1 MPNMPKHSAPQN
13 WRRVWEYVDARREAE
28 GLTWAQIHEDSG
40 ISERTYTQMR
50 KQGKPLT
57 LASKRAALASYMGW
71 TLDSFDRIG
80 AGMKPRAV
88 KQAQPVVV
96 GGASPDDLY
105 RIFLILEH
113 LEEIAENVM
122 TAMQAIPELVARL
135 PGPAPSTESP
145 TDHADS

>member
-28 GLTWAQIHEDSG
+28 GLTWAQVYEDSG
-40 ISERTYTQMR
+40 ISERTYVQMR

-57 LASKRAALASYMGW
+57 LASKRAALAGWMGW

-80 AGMKPRAV
+80 AGMKPRTV
-88 KQAQPVVV
+88 KQVRPGV
-96 GGASPDDLY
+96 GAAASADDLH
-105 RIFLILEH
+105 RIFLILDH

-122 TAMQAIPELVARL
+122 SALQALPQMAARL
-135 PGPAPSTESP
+135 PGPAPSAESP
-145 TDHADS
+145 TGHADS